1 MMTPARFRPVSTAL
15 AAVLVLGSAIGHTEP
30 SAEAIA
36 AGRAI
41 AEDRNAGNCFACHH
55 AEGAEL
61 AGNIG
66 PPLVAMKMRF
76 PERQAL
82 YEQIADPRIRNP
94 DTVMP
99 PYGAHGILSER
110 ELNLLIDYLLS
121 L

>member
-1 MMTPARFRPVSTAL
+1 MLACVLLLTSTGSL
-15 AAVLVLGSAIGHTEP
+15 AAP
-30 SAEAIA
+30 SDDDIA

-41 AEDRNAGNCFACHH
+41 AEDRNAGNCFACHY

-110 ELNLLIDYLLS
+110 ELNLLIDYLLT